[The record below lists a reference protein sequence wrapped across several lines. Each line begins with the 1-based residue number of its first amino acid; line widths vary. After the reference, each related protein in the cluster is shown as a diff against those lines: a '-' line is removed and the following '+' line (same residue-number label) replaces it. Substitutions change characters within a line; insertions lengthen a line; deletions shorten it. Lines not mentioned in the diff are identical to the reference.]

1 MHVSDIPTNASDVV
15 KSKLGGSL
23 LATIH
28 SGTDELGNP
37 ILIGDLGPVE
47 VSVYTSQ
54 DDGAVVVQIDSPV
67 SIDSEHPTL
76 RVYLNDETI
85 YNSSNEVT
93 EASDSD
99 EESSTNSESE

>member
-1 MHVSDIPTNASDVV
+1 MSEIPSNPSEIVTA
-15 KSKLGGSL
+15 KLGGAL

-99 EESSTNSESE
+99 EQTSDQHERE